1 MYDYLIIVIPIGVCE
16 PAVRMPALAIM
27 VAYPIDDG
35 ASALMTGGRGDGD
48 VHLTITDECVIVG
61 HTKLLSE
68 QGTYHMY
75 HKKEGHLY
83 KRALVLLDPIL
94 LIQLETG
101 AL

>member
-68 QGTYHMY
+68 QATIGHR
-75 HKKEGHLY
+75 KER
-83 KRALVLLDPIL
+83 K
-94 LIQLETG
+94 E
-101 AL
+101 